1 MEENTQPSPETAP
14 EPAPAPAQ
22 KSLPKINIKI
32 APNMFSDLVE
42 KLVAAVK
49 KYAPAETLSSLIER
63 MKTLATWVIT
73 IMVAAI
79 PLAGLIVAIRNSDKD
94 IFLLSIGVSIA
105 LVFCQYIAKGFI
117 SSMEKLLKNASAKLA
132 TDTIPNAFGLLAI
145 GAGIAALLVSFNA
158 FGEAFESGLGCVLA
172 AFALML
178 LGCIYMAPKMMNVEV
193 DENNGPAQ
201 DLMGI
206 LSFLLN
212 GIVVIFPFYYLLF
225 GAYTFAL
232 LIKSI
237 FAADASAAGAAFGES
252 VAFAF
257 ATALLPLAFYLAYI
271 FYYLIV
277 DVIKAVL
284 AIPRINK

>member
-22 KSLPKINIKI
+22 KSLPKINIKS

-117 SSMEKLLKNASAKLA
+117 SSMEKLLKNA
-132 TDTIPNAFGLLAI
+132 
-145 GAGIAALLVSFNA
+145 
-158 FGEAFESGLGCVLA
+158 
-172 AFALML
+172 
-178 LGCIYMAPKMMNVEV
+178 
-193 DENNGPAQ
+193 
-201 DLMGI
+201 
-206 LSFLLN
+206 
-212 GIVVIFPFYYLLF
+212 
-225 GAYTFAL
+225 
-232 LIKSI
+232 
-237 FAADASAAGAAFGES
+237 
-252 VAFAF
+252 
-257 ATALLPLAFYLAYI
+257 LPMI
-271 FYYLIV
+271 SS
-277 DVIKAVL
+277 
-284 AIPRINK
+284 